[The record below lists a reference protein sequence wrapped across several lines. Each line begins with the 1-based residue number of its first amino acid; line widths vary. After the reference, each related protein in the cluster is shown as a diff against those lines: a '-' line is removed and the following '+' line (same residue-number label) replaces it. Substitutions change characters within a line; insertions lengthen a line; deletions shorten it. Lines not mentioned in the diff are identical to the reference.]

1 MRNKGEY
8 MKENWRGL
16 KIFICLFNL
25 FLVVIFLSKRN
36 VFELLVLLIRKE

>member
-16 KIFICLFNL
+16 KIFMCLFNL